1 MFAKQFIQIS
11 SSIWLISASFSLI
24 SVSSPVC
31 ISSLCKQHQVSIV
44 EDCILSGLP
53 ASPLWFRVNILF
65 NEIKWACLSAS
76 LSLFL
81 LSMLKCPF
89 SLSPLTSLL
98 VSFLARKQHVE
109 IISNEL
115 VSWLSLLGFMYDGS
129 TACSGFDMHKFILW
143 WEVAVTPWGLE
154 LTDFSTTLDV
164 FAYWSWIIM
173 KSSSCGEPA
182 LNSTQ

>member
-89 SLSPLTSLL
+89 SLSPLTSLP

-109 IISNEL
+109 NRDHLKWASIVIEL
-115 VSWLSLLGFMYDGS
+115 ARLHV
-129 TACSGFDMHKFILW
+129 W
-143 WEVAVTPWGLE
+143 WQYGMFWVWYA
-154 LTDFSTTLDV
+154 
-164 FAYWSWIIM
+164 WIHLVM
-173 KSSSCGEPA
+173 RSSCNTLGPGAHWLQRYFRCFCILIMNNNEVV
-182 LNSTQ
+182 

>member
-31 ISSLCKQHQVSIV
+31 ISSLCKQHQVSTV
-44 EDCILSGLP
+44 ENCILSGLP

-81 LSMLKCPF
+81 LSMLKGPF
-89 SLSPLTSLL
+89 SLPPLTSLP
-98 VSFLARKQHVE
+98 VSCLAHKQHVE

-115 VSWLSLLGFMYDGS
+115 VSWLSLHDGS
-129 TACSGFDMHKFILW
+129 MACSGFDMHAFILW

-154 LTDFSTTLDV
+154 LTDS
-164 FAYWSWIIM
+164 
-173 KSSSCGEPA
+173 A
-182 LNSTQ
+182 LL